1 MHTDIPTA
9 PELQNLMAVRAEP
22 AISIYLQ
29 TTPETQKIGAART
42 ELRKLLKDAVE
53 QLEAIDTPKRSIWPV
68 EEHVAD
74 LLDDDDF
81 WAHQA
86 NSLALFVTPENLRSY
101 RLPNHLTQMVQVSDR
116 FHVKPILRAITVNQH
131 AFVLAL
137 EENAVRL
144 IEIFADMPP
153 VEIRV
158 PNMPT
163 DAASAAGT
171 ATVNSRNYSGRLGGG
186 EGQKVLL
193 RGYCRQID
201 AALRPVLA
209 GRHEPL
215 ILAAVDEMQAMYRS
229 VNTYA
234 GLADEALI
242 GAPSAKSLD
251 TLAEEARPVLDG
263 LHAREVERLHALYSA
278 RENEGRAST
287 QIARAARAATYG
299 AVDTLMLDIDTVVAG
314 TVDEA
319 GEITFADEESAASY
333 GVIDEIAARVLQ
345 NGGRVLALRRDDIP
359 QGEALAVILRY
370 AV

>member
-22 AISIYLQ
+22 AISIFLQ

-42 ELRKLLKDAVE
+42 ELRKMLKEAVE
-53 QLEAIDTPKRSIWPV
+53 QLEAVETPKRSIWPI
-68 EEHVAD
+68 EEQVAD
-74 LLDDDDF
+74 LLDDDEF
-81 WAHQA
+81 WAYQA
-86 NSLALFVTPENLRSY
+86 NSLAIFVTAEYLRSY
-101 RLPNHLTQMVQVSDR
+101 RLPNHITPMVQVSDR
-116 FHVKPILRAITVNQH
+116 FHVKPILRAVTVNQH

-144 IEIFADMPP
+144 VEVFADMPP
-153 VEIRV
+153 VEVRV
-158 PNMPT
+158 ANMPT
-163 DAASAAGT
+163 DAASSAGT
-171 ATVNSRNYSGRLGGG
+171 ANVNSRSYSGRLGGG

-193 RGYCRQID
+193 RAYCRQID

-209 GRHEPL
+209 GRDEPL

-229 VNTYA
+229 VNTYD
-234 GLADEALI
+234 GLASEAVI
-242 GAPSAKSLD
+242 GAPSAKSLQ
-251 TLAEEARPVLDG
+251 TLADEARPVLDR
-263 LHAREVERLHALYSA
+263 LHEKEVARLHALYSA

-314 TVDEA
+314 TVDDA
-319 GEITFADEESAASY
+319 GEISFADEESATSY

-345 NGGRVLALRRDDIP
+345 SGGRVMAVRRDDIP